1 MAHFKQLLEIAAK
14 ADIPVLI
21 LGESGCGK
29 EVAARNLHKNSLR
42 QNGPFIALNCGAIPQ
57 NLIESIL
64 EGSERGAFT
73 GATADKTGVVRAA
86 EGGTLFLDEIGELPL
101 QSQARLLRI
110 LQEKKVLPVGSHR
123 EIPVNFRLICAT
135 NRHLPTLVQ
144 RGEFRE
150 DLFFRLNVFPINLPP
165 LRERGKEIEC
175 IVKSVWQS
183 VETENAERKWNRE
196 LTLQEINHLQ
206 EYHWP
211 GNIRQLKN
219 ILLRYH
225 LLHPCNVS
233 LETLLAEEHANYSV
247 KETIKKRNKAPEA
260 HILTKT
266 LHDCGNNKSLTAR
279 KLGISRGSLCYQLR
293 RIHISNNLDQKCL

>member
-42 QNGPFIALNCGAIPQ
+42 KNGPFIALNCGAIPQ

-165 LRERGKEIEC
+165 LRERGKEIEY

-183 VETENAERKWNRE
+183 VEMENAERKWNRE

-233 LETLLAEEHANYSV
+233 LESLLAEEHANYSV
-247 KETIKKRNKAPEA
+247 KEIAKKRQKAPEA

-266 LHDCGNNKSLTAR
+266 LHDCGNNKSL
-279 KLGISRGSLCYQLR
+279 LLI
-293 RIHISNNLDQKCL
+293 